1 MLYISRITNYNWFYV
16 KTFSLKLVIL
26 VVSLNAIEIFLWCDS
41 TPLCRWDRSVLKYF
55 LLYVMC
61 LLSSL
66 FIVTL
71 LSWFYNIRLSFLNGN
86 EFFISVTLINLSEDD
101 MYGLNSLQ
109 NRIKLF
115 LSESHGFINDMKN
128 ENAET
133 FSKALK
139 LLILSQ
145 GTASWL

>member
-1 MLYISRITNYNWFYV
+1 
-16 KTFSLKLVIL
+16 
-26 VVSLNAIEIFLWCDS
+26 
-41 TPLCRWDRSVLKYF
+41 
-55 LLYVMC
+55 
-61 LLSSL
+61 
-66 FIVTL
+66 
-71 LSWFYNIRLSFLNGN
+71 LNGN

-128 ENAET
+128 ESAET